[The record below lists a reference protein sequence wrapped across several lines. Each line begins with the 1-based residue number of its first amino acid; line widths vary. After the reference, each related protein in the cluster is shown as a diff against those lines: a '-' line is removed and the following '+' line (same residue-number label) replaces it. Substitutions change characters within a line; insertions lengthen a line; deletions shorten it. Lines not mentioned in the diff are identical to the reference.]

1 MYCILCIVVGMYVVR
16 GTDLE
21 EPVLS
26 SAYICQFNDLQIR
39 SVLIDDVVRNSETPR
54 KEAILD
60 FETKSL
66 RDTRDILE
74 KVSRPYFRVLE
85 EENLAALFFLFVGN
99 RSFSRFVPRFF
110 ESIRFVFILGF

>member
-1 MYCILCIVVGMYVVR
+1 MYVVR

-74 KVSRPYFRVLE
+74 KVSRP
-85 EENLAALFFLFVGN
+85 
-99 RSFSRFVPRFF
+99 
-110 ESIRFVFILGF
+110 

>member
-1 MYCILCIVVGMYVVR
+1 MYVVR

-85 EENLAALFFLFVGN
+85 EEKLAALSCPSGIGA
-99 RSFSRFVPRFF
+99 SHAFSPAF
-110 ESIRFVFILGF
+110 SKASGLCFILGF